1 MSYFSRLT
9 DIVSCNLSR
18 LLSEAAD
25 PRVAIAEIVLEMQ
38 EGLAGAR
45 RSVNSASQA
54 EQRLQREIDEHQ
66 AQVAAW
72 ADKAR
77 ERLKAGSEDGARQSL
92 LRKREVEDLL
102 AGLQQQHR
110 AAIATREHLAT
121 IQRAL
126 DARLAEALRRQEELG
141 VAPPSPAPD
150 AHLIAPSH
158 EGDDRSRQI
167 DAELQALKQE
177 LGA

>member
-18 LLSEAAD
+18 LLAEAED
-25 PRVAIAEIVLEMQ
+25 PQAAIADIVQEMQ

-45 RSVNSASQA
+45 RSVTTATHA

-77 ERLKAGSEDGARQSL
+77 ERLKGGSEDGARQCL

-102 AGLQQQHR
+102 AGLEQQHR

-126 DARLAEALRRQEELG
+126 DARLSEALRRQAEMG
-141 VAPPSPAPD
+141 IAPPPPAPD
-150 AHLIAPSH
+150 AHLSVPAH
-158 EGDDRSRQI
+158 DGDDRSRQI

>member
-18 LLSEAAD
+18 LLAEADD
-25 PRVAIAEIVLEMQ
+25 PQAAIAEIVQEMQ

-45 RSVNSASQA
+45 RSVATASAA
-54 EQRLQREIDEHQ
+54 EQRLQREIDEHV

-77 ERLKAGSEDGARQSL
+77 ERLRGGSEDGARQCL

-102 AGLQQQHR
+102 AGLEQQHR

-126 DARLAEALRRQEELG
+126 DARLAEALRRQAEMG
-141 VAPPSPAPD
+141 VAAPPPAPD
-150 AHLIAPSH
+150 AHLSIPIHASD
-158 EGDDRSRQI
+158 ERSSQI

>member
-18 LLSEAAD
+18 LLAEADD
-25 PRVAIAEIVLEMQ
+25 PQAAIAEIVQEMQ
-38 EGLAGAR
+38 EGLTGAR
-45 RSVNSASQA
+45 RSVATASSA
-54 EQRLQREIDEHQ
+54 EQRLQREIDEHA

-77 ERLKAGSEDGARQSL
+77 ERLRGGSEDGARQCL

-102 AGLQQQHR
+102 AGLEQQHR
-110 AAIATREHLAT
+110 AAIGTREHLAT

-126 DARLAEALRRQEELG
+126 DARLAEALRRQAEMG
-141 VAPPSPAPD
+141 VAAAPPAPD
-150 AHLIAPSH
+150 AHLSIPAH
-158 EGDDRSRQI
+158 AGDERSNQI

>member
-18 LLSEAAD
+18 LLSEAED
-25 PRVAIAEIVLEMQ
+25 PRAAISEIVHEMQ

-45 RSVNSASQA
+45 RSVTTASNA
-54 EQRLQREIDEHQ
+54 EQRLQREIDEHA

-77 ERLKAGSEDGARQSL
+77 EKLKAGSEDGARQCL

-102 AGLQQQHR
+102 AGLEQQHR

-126 DARLAEALRRQEELG
+126 DARLAEALRRQAEMGLT
-141 VAPPSPAPD
+141 APPPAPD
-150 AHLIAPSH
+150 SHLSVPAS
-158 EGDDRSRQI
+158 EKDDRSSQI